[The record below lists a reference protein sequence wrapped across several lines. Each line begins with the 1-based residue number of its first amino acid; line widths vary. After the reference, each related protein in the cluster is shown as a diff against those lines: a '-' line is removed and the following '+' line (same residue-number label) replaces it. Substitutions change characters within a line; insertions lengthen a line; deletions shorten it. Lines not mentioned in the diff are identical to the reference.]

1 VAAAPARPVGIQRA
15 RACLGCWPC
24 SPIHTIAHSL
34 PLPRSALPS
43 AAAPRCT
50 SVDAYV
56 ACGGEADKS
65 GHVKKS
71 TLVKII
77 KQDFGLT
84 IDIEELIA
92 KIDIDQSGEI
102 EFEEFKDLLS

>member
-1 VAAAPARPVGIQRA
+1 MLNPP
-15 RACLGCWPC
+15 
-24 SPIHTIAHSL
+24 
-34 PLPRSALPS
+34 PLPTSLRSACSRS
-43 AAAPRCT
+43 A
-50 SVDAYV
+50 VDAYV
-56 ACGGEADKS
+56 ACGGEVDKS

>member
-1 VAAAPARPVGIQRA
+1 
-15 RACLGCWPC
+15 
-24 SPIHTIAHSL
+24 
-34 PLPRSALPS
+34 
-43 AAAPRCT
+43 
-50 SVDAYV
+50 
-56 ACGGEADKS
+56 
-65 GHVKKS
+65 VKKS